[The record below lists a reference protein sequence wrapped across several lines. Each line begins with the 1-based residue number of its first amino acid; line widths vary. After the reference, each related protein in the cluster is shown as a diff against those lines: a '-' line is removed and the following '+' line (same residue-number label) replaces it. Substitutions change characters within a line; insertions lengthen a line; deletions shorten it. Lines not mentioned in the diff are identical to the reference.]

1 MEKLTNK
8 QMIERLVSFRTS
20 SDKVNDD
27 LIDLSQKVLLILEDM
42 TSFKDMSEREERIY
56 RKLSELVEPILE
68 GIIDSQNY
76 NESMWGD
83 YTNVVKALG
92 ASNDVKNHGD

>member
-1 MEKLTNK
+1 
-8 QMIERLVSFRTS
+8 MIERLVSFRTS